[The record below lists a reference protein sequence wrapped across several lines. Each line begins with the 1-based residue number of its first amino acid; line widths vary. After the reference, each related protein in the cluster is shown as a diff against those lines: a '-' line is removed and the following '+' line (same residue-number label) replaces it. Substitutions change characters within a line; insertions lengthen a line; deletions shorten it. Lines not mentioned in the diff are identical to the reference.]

1 MKTHIISSSIMVLFC
16 RAFFYNPYATEINQN
31 RMNDFMNRYYPDC
44 TEIWYSVEDSLFK
57 IR

>member
-1 MKTHIISSSIMVLFC
+1 MVLFC